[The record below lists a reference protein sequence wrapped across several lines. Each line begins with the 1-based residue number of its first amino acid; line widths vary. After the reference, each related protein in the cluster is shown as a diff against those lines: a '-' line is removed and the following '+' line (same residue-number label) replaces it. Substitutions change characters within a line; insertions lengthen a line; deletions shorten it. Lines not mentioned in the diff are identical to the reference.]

1 MAVSSFASGTQ
12 TATVTTEH
20 SLASVNVSGTFRL
33 WVDLVNLATGDVV
46 ELRVKG
52 KVLAGGTKRGI
63 EVIAFA
69 GAQPADALIA
79 VSDAYETDLSESDG
93 LEFTLKQTFG
103 TGRNFPWK
111 VRKVG

>member
-1 MAVSSFASGTQ
+1 MSVSAFATGTQ

-20 SLASVNVSGTFRL
+20 SLASVNASGVFRL
-33 WVDLVNLATGDVV
+33 WVDVNAMAAGDVL

-52 KVLAGGTKRGI
+52 IVLTGGTKRGI
-63 EVIAFA
+63 KITTLS
-69 GAQPADALIA
+69 GAQLTDEYIF

-103 TGRNFPWK
+103 TGRSFPWK
-111 VRKVG
+111 VTKTG